1 MQRVGLTGGIGAGKS
16 TAAEMLSDLGAYVV
30 HADQLG
36 HETYSKGGT
45 ARPRVLERFGNEIL
59 GDDGEIDRARLARIV
74 FGDKN
79 ERLALEGIVWPE
91 IRKLMSIR
99 LAEAE
104 KAGASVAIVEAAVLL
119 EAGWDD
125 LFDQV
130 WTVETTR
137 EVARARLMARQS
149 ISEGEADARLAAQLT
164 SADRASRSTLVIENN
179 GTVAELKS
187 AVTSA
192 YKKLISGGT
201 GRQTGRDPKQV

>member
-16 TAAEMLSDLGAYVV
+16 TAAEMLRNLGAYVV
-30 HADQLG
+30 HADRLG

-45 ARPRVLERFGNEIL
+45 ARLRVLERFGNELL
-59 GDDGEIDRARLARIV
+59 GDDGEVDRSRLAGIV

-91 IRKLMSIR
+91 IRKLMSTR

-104 KAGASVAIVEAAVLL
+104 QAGASVAIVEAAVLL

-130 WTVETTR
+130 WSVETTR
-137 EVARARLMARQS
+137 KEARARLMARQS
-149 ISEGEADARLAAQLT
+149 ISASEADARLAAQLT
-164 SADRASRSTLVIENN
+164 AADRVSRSTLVIENN

-187 AVTSA
+187 AVTTA
-192 YKKLISGGT
+192 YENLISGGT

>member
-16 TAAEMLSDLGAYVV
+16 TAAEMLRELGAYVV

-59 GDDGEIDRARLARIV
+59 GDDGEIDRARLAGIV

-91 IRKLMSIR
+91 IRKLMSAR

-104 KAGASVAIVEAAVLL
+104 AAGAIVAVVEAAVML
-119 EAGWDD
+119 EAGWED

-130 WTVETTR
+130 WTVETHR
-137 EVARARLMARQS
+137 DVAKARLMARQS
-149 ISEGEADARLAAQLT
+149 ISASEADARLRAQLT
-164 SADRASRSTLVIENN
+164 SGERAKRSSVVIENR
-179 GTVAELKS
+179 GTVEELKS
-187 AVTSA
+187 AVTAA
-192 YKKLISGGT
+192 YENLIAGGT
-201 GRQTGRDPKQV
+201 DRQIGRDPE

>member
-1 MQRVGLTGGIGAGKS
+1 MGLTGGIGAGKS
-16 TAAEMLSDLGAYVV
+16 TAAEMLSNLGAYVV
-30 HADQLG
+30 NADQLG
-36 HETYSKGGT
+36 HETYSQGGT

-104 KAGASVAIVEAAVLL
+104 KDGASVAIVEAAVLL

-130 WTVETTR
+130 WSVETNR

-187 AVTSA
+187 AVTTA
-192 YKKLISGGT
+192 YENLISGGA
-201 GRQTGRDPKQV
+201 GRQAGRDPKQV

>member
-16 TAAEMLSDLGAYVV
+16 TAADMLRKLGAYVV

-36 HETYSKGGT
+36 HETYSKGGA
-45 ARPRVLERFGNEIL
+45 ARASVLERFGNEIL
-59 GDDGEIDRARLARIV
+59 GDDGEVDRARLAGIV

-91 IRKLMSIR
+91 IRKLMSTR

-104 KAGASVAIVEAAVLL
+104 TAGASVAIVEAAVLL

-137 EVARARLMARQS
+137 KLARARLMARQS
-149 ISEGEADARLAAQLT
+149 ISAGEADARLAAQLT

-179 GTVAELKS
+179 GTVAELNA
-187 AVTSA
+187 AVTTA
-192 YKKLISGGT
+192 YENLNPGGT
-201 GRQTGRDPKQV
+201 GRQIGRDPE

>member
-16 TAAEMLSDLGAYVV
+16 TAAEMLRNLGAYVV

-45 ARPRVLERFGNEIL
+45 ARQGVLERFGNGIL
-59 GDDGEIDRARLARIV
+59 GDDDEIDRARLGRTV

-91 IRKLMSIR
+91 IRKLTSAR

-104 KAGASVAIVEAAVLL
+104 AAGAVVAVVEAAVLF
-119 EAGWDD
+119 EAGWED

-130 WTVETTR
+130 WTVETPR
-137 EVARARLMARQS
+137 DIAIARLMARQS
-149 ISEGEADARLAAQLT
+149 ISASEAEARLAAQLAT
-164 SADRASRSTLVIENN
+164 GERAKRSSVVIENS
-179 GTVAELKS
+179 GTVEELKS
-187 AVTSA
+187 AVNTA
-192 YKKLISGGT
+192 YKNLIAGGT
-201 GRQTGRDPKQV
+201 GRQFGRDPD

>member
-16 TAAEMLSDLGAYVV
+16 TAAEMLRNLGAHVV

-45 ARPRVLERFGNEIL
+45 ARHGVLERFGNGIL
-59 GDDGEIDRARLARIV
+59 GDDGEVDRARLAKIV

-91 IRKLMSIR
+91 IRKLMSTR

-104 KAGASVAIVEAAVLL
+104 AAGASVAVVEAAVLL
-119 EAGWDD
+119 EAGWED

-130 WTVETTR
+130 WTVETPI
-137 EVARARLMARQS
+137 ELAKARLMARQS
-149 ISEGEADARLAAQLT
+149 ISSREADARLEAQLAT
-164 SADRASRSTLVIENN
+164 RERAKRSSLVIENS
-179 GTVAELKS
+179 GTVEELKS
-187 AVTSA
+187 SVTAA
-192 YKKLISGGT
+192 YENLIAGGA
-201 GRQTGRDPKQV
+201 GRQIGREPE